1 MTITDAKN
9 QILAQVKVYTEL
21 AEKLYGIKINPTVC
35 FKLKGRVTGKAWTTK
50 NKLQFN
56 LTALEVEGGWN
67 HLLNNTVPHEV
78 AHLVQYTM
86 PSWPKDRKQNPP
98 HGQYWKKVMRDF
110 GVKANRCHS
119 LAMPKTRSQSQYT
132 YSCRC
137 RTHEVSTTIHNR
149 ILKGRTYSCASCKV
163 TLKAGP
169 KVEIKK
175 ESPYPYV

>member
-1 MTITDAKN
+1 MTITEAKN
-9 QILAQVKVYTEL
+9 QILAQVKVYTER
-21 AEKLYGIKINPTVC
+21 AERLYGIKINPTVC
-35 FKLKGRVTGKAWTTK
+35 FKLKGRVTGKAHTGK

-86 PSWPKDRKQNPP
+86 PSWPKDRKNNPP

-110 GVKANRCHS
+110 GVKADRCHS
-119 LAMPKTRSQSQYT
+119 LAMPKTRNQVRYP
-132 YSCRC
+132 YHCGC
-137 RTHEVSTTIHNR
+137 RTHAISSTIHNR
-149 ILKGRTYSCASCKV
+149 IQKGRKYQCLSCKV
-163 TLKAGP
+163 WLTFGP
-169 KVEIKK
+169 KIEIKK